1 MGDSAGMAET
11 GNRQG
16 RGRVTP
22 EQWEKVKEVLMSALE
37 LAPENRRAYLDR
49 RCADLSL
56 RREVESL
63 IAAHESGASQFMGE
77 SSPVSG
83 PVSGLPDGEKLRAY
97 VILGP
102 LGGGEWVRCTAHDR
116 LTAKGKSRSPW
127 LGGNHRYVSHEL

>member
-16 RGRVTP
+16 PGRVTP
-22 EQWEKVKEVLMSALE
+22 EQWEKVKEVLVSALE

-49 RCADLSL
+49 RCTDLSP

-63 IAAHESGASQFMGE
+63 VAAHENGASQFMGE
-77 SSPVSG
+77 SSSVSG
-83 PVSGLPDGEKLRAY
+83 PGSGLADGEKLGAY

-102 LGGGEWVRCTAHDR
+102 LGAGGVGEVYRPR
-116 LTAKGKSRSPW
+116 PP
-127 LGGNHRYVSHEL
+127 HR